1 MANNRDIFTS
11 TVVPIMDKVRDDLQR
26 KQADEYERHSRSLGA
41 LMAGAAGPD
50 GGMAAMD
57 AYSERLYY
65 IGEWN
70 SKTVDDYIEM
80 VKTELKNKGV
90 VIDAVLEKKMIDH
103 LIEQQMPKSTA
114 EYILRKAAEG
124 SIFYLPQRA
133 RTTAL
138 QDHINN
144 EGDKRHNPSLFEDV
158 TSTILSWASNAAS
171 TGGIGGFW
179 GQAALD
185 VAVEGGNHVAGGKQ
199 EKHLARQRELGRQE
213 VAAASKQKVA
223 IPKWMLT
230 QMGFERIGEATD
242 QQLAVS
248 LKWANANAANY
259 RNAVNKALDRGERT
273 VKSAKSAGKTSLM
286 SVSEATL
293 RAMQY
298 EAFAKAISNEQKQRK
313 EQEQQTTSYSS
324 VAEAEEHPLTT
335 IAANTVTQER
345 TDEVSTGS
353 TQQTPEQT
361 QPMFNFTGNFSGW
374 NSLLDSIGMS
384 GSGDTFRHLGV
395 TLATLPDMLLG
406 LFTGRTKSL
415 GLNNSTMMPLAALIG
430 GSFIKNPLLKIPL
443 MLYGGASLV
452 NKALDRGERTV
463 KSAGK
468 TSLMSVSEA
477 TLRAMQ
483 YEAFAKSIGNEQKQR
498 KEQEQQTTS
507 YSSVAEAEEH
517 PLTTMAA
524 NTVPQERTD
533 GVSTGSTQQTS
544 EQTQPMLNFTG
555 NFSGWN
561 SLLDSIGMSGSGDT
575 FRHLG
580 VTLATLPDM
589 LLGLFTGRTKSL
601 GLNKSTMMPLAALI
615 GGSFIKNPLL
625 KIPLMLYGGASLVN
639 KVGQEALSEYR
650 QETSQPQNIRY
661 RQYADEELNPRI
673 SNPHVEGNV
682 LIVDIDHVPRIV
694 TEPYP

>member
-1 MANNRDIFTS
+1 MAGRVLSQADGSPSCGTRADQGTSHQSVSTDSSIAIMANNRDIFTS

-70 SKTVDDYIEM
+70 SKTVEDYIEM

-90 VIDAVLEKKMIDH
+90 VVDAVLEKKMIDH

-230 QMGFERIGEATD
+230 QMGFERIVEATD

-273 VKSAKSAGKTSLM
+273 VKSAGKTSLM

-452 NKALDRGERTV
+452 NK
-463 KSAGK
+463 
-468 TSLMSVSEA
+468 
-477 TLRAMQ
+477 
-483 YEAFAKSIGNEQKQR
+483 
-498 KEQEQQTTS
+498 
-507 YSSVAEAEEH
+507 
-517 PLTTMAA
+517 
-524 NTVPQERTD
+524 
-533 GVSTGSTQQTS
+533 
-544 EQTQPMLNFTG
+544 
-555 NFSGWN
+555 
-561 SLLDSIGMSGSGDT
+561 
-575 FRHLG
+575 
-580 VTLATLPDM
+580 
-589 LLGLFTGRTKSL
+589 
-601 GLNKSTMMPLAALI
+601 
-615 GGSFIKNPLL
+615 
-625 KIPLMLYGGASLVN
+625 
-639 KVGQEALSEYR
+639 VGQEALSEYR

-694 TEPYP
+694 TMPPTLADAYQSGAIPLNTLANHILAKTDQMQQSNHIGQQAQDVARQYEQGQEREQVRGIR

>member
-1 MANNRDIFTS
+1 MADFEIDIQSFDIQRTVSVYPDRDGIVWWTKAWFNGRKKGERAIEITRALAIKFIHDDIQKESTDSSIAIMANNRDIFTS

-273 VKSAKSAGKTSLM
+273 VKSA
-286 SVSEATL
+286 
-293 RAMQY
+293 
-298 EAFAKAISNEQKQRK
+298 
-313 EQEQQTTSYSS
+313 
-324 VAEAEEHPLTT
+324 
-335 IAANTVTQER
+335 
-345 TDEVSTGS
+345 
-353 TQQTPEQT
+353 
-361 QPMFNFTGNFSGW
+361 
-374 NSLLDSIGMS
+374 
-384 GSGDTFRHLGV
+384 
-395 TLATLPDMLLG
+395 
-406 LFTGRTKSL
+406 
-415 GLNNSTMMPLAALIG
+415 
-430 GSFIKNPLLKIPL
+430 
-443 MLYGGASLV
+443 
-452 NKALDRGERTV
+452 
-463 KSAGK
+463 GK

-694 TEPYP
+694 TMPPTLADAYQSGAIPLNTLANHILAKTDQMQQSSHIGQQAQDVARQYEQGQEREQVRGIR

>member
-11 TVVPIMDKVRDDLQR
+11 TVVPIMDKVHDDLQR

-70 SKTVDDYIEM
+70 SKTVEDYIEM

-90 VIDAVLEKKMIDH
+90 VVDAVLEKKMIDH

-199 EKHLARQRELGRQE
+199 ENHLARQRELGRQE

-273 VKSAKSAGKTSLM
+273 VKSAGKTSLM

-298 EAFAKAISNEQKQRK
+298 EAFAKA
-313 EQEQQTTSYSS
+313 
-324 VAEAEEHPLTT
+324 
-335 IAANTVTQER
+335 
-345 TDEVSTGS
+345 
-353 TQQTPEQT
+353 
-361 QPMFNFTGNFSGW
+361 
-374 NSLLDSIGMS
+374 
-384 GSGDTFRHLGV
+384 
-395 TLATLPDMLLG
+395 
-406 LFTGRTKSL
+406 
-415 GLNNSTMMPLAALIG
+415 
-430 GSFIKNPLLKIPL
+430 
-443 MLYGGASLV
+443 
-452 NKALDRGERTV
+452 
-463 KSAGK
+463 
-468 TSLMSVSEA
+468 
-477 TLRAMQ
+477 
-483 YEAFAKSIGNEQKQR
+483 IGNEQKQR

-544 EQTQPMLNFTG
+544 EQTQPMFNFTG

-625 KIPLMLYGGASLVN
+625 KIPLMLYGGANLVN

-650 QETSQPQNIRY
+650 QDSSQQQDVRY

-682 LIVDIDHVPRIV
+682 LIVDLDHVPRIV
-694 TEPYP
+694 TMPPTLADAYHSGAVPLNTLANHILAKTDQMQQSSHIGQQAQDVLRQYEQGQEREQVRGIR